1 MQRVAVL
8 GATGS
13 IGTSALDVLS
23 RYPEDFC
30 VYALAAGTRIEKLV
44 DLAARF
50 HPEVVGIADQE
61 KVKAFWQPGAY
72 NRYALSPGPRTLRH

>member
-30 VYALAAGTRIEKLV
+30 VYALAAGTRIE
-44 DLAARF
+44 
-50 HPEVVGIADQE
+50 
-61 KVKAFWQPGAY
+61 
-72 NRYALSPGPRTLRH
+72 